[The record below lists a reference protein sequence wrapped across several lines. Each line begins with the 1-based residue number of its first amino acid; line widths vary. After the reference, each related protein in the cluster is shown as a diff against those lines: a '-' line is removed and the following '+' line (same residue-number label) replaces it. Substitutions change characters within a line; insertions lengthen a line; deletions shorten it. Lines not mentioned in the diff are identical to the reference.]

1 MSVQTLTMP
10 RLGETMDEA
19 VIVQWLVAEGA
30 RYGRGD
36 AILEI
41 ETDKTVAEVP
51 ALHEGRLLRILAQSG
66 QRIAVGEPIAEV
78 EGPVEAG
85 PTEAAPGRDM
95 TAPVPTPAAVPTPT
109 PALPVV
115 APPVPAAA
123 GGVRATPLARR
134 LARQRGI
141 ALESVQGTGRRGR
154 IERADVERADA
165 KRGGPVPSDVLPAG
179 VEVEGVGG
187 RMHLLIHGFAGDRTA
202 WAATASALRRAG
214 HRTAVFDLPGH
225 GGNDAPAPDLAA
237 LTEAALAVAL
247 GLPGPL
253 VLVGHSM
260 GAAVAVA
267 LAARLGDKI
276 RGLVLL
282 TPVGCGPEI
291 DADFVHGMAGATTT
305 GEVGHL
311 LRLLGPKGGAISDA
325 ALAQMAAELARG
337 RLKPLAESLA
347 SSGGRQR
354 IDLIRPLEA
363 LPATLPVTALFGTL
377 DRVVRAS
384 DALNLPPDVA
394 AHFLPTGHM
403 PQWDAP
409 QKVVELILKGARD
422 E

>member
-154 IERADVERADA
+154 TGLSGWCGQGDNAAPPSGRRRRSGSGSAPSVRA
-165 KRGGPVPSDVLPAG
+165 
-179 VEVEGVGG
+179 
-187 RMHLLIHGFAGDRTA
+187 
-202 WAATASALRRAG
+202 RAG
-214 HRTAVFDLPGH
+214 R
-225 GGNDAPAPDLAA
+225 
-237 LTEAALAVAL
+237 
-247 GLPGPL
+247 
-253 VLVGHSM
+253 
-260 GAAVAVA
+260 
-267 LAARLGDKI
+267 
-276 RGLVLL
+276 
-282 TPVGCGPEI
+282 
-291 DADFVHGMAGATTT
+291 
-305 GEVGHL
+305 
-311 LRLLGPKGGAISDA
+311 
-325 ALAQMAAELARG
+325 
-337 RLKPLAESLA
+337 
-347 SSGGRQR
+347 
-354 IDLIRPLEA
+354 
-363 LPATLPVTALFGTL
+363 
-377 DRVVRAS
+377 
-384 DALNLPPDVA
+384 
-394 AHFLPTGHM
+394 
-403 PQWDAP
+403 
-409 QKVVELILKGARD
+409 
-422 E
+422 